1 MQCSRL
7 TPHALRLTPYASRKN
22 YSTGRGFTLNE
33 MLVALAILGLIAG
46 FVVPKVIN
54 GIENQQKRAILKE
67 VISDLTSLCMTEW
80 LQGSLKP
87 STSPYQLL
95 KEKFN
100 CTQYADNASSAGLWV
115 APLHGDSTRAGCL
128 LPNGAV
134 IIMDPSA
141 NGVNTFGVDWNGSKS
156 PNADYIGVNGDRLL
170 LRFNNQATGTPP
182 WTVHGNNLLAGQLKP
197 DTGSVAFYNWVFQ

>member
-1 MQCSRL
+1 
-7 TPHALRLTPYASRKN
+7 
-22 YSTGRGFTLNE
+22 

-100 CTQYADNASSAGLWV
+100 CTQYADNARSAGLWIG
-115 APLHGDSTRAGCL
+115 AIDGGDGSRAGCL

-134 IIMDPSA
+134 IIMDTSA
-141 NGVNTFGVDWNGSKS
+141 NGINTFGVDWNGSKG
-156 PNADYIGVNGDRLL
+156 PNTNYIGVTGDRLL

-182 WTVHGNNLLAGQLKP
+182 WIYAGTSYFPGNLKP
-197 DTGSVAFYNWVFQ
+197 DGWAETKSFYNWVFQ